1 MEGDIYGVG
10 GDRRFLASLPVSFAP
25 PSKRDRLDE
34 RRVDEG
40 GGLGAPVGDISQP
53 VFNEFEEVDRRFFAR
68 EPAYRR
74 GTTIVPRGPRTMPDG
89 PRPEKL
95 DPRVRGLKR
104 PVFW

>member
-1 MEGDIYGVG
+1 M
-10 GDRRFLASLPVSFAP
+10 
-25 PSKRDRLDE
+25 DE
-34 RRVDEG
+34 E

-74 GTTIVPRGPRTMPDG
+74 GTTIVPRTMPNG

-95 DPRVRGLKR
+95 DPRLRGLKR